1 MDRSHRYCLRADL
14 PPHFFGPVRHGHGH
28 FASLLCLAQILALK
42 TRRSV
47 LIDYFIINKKLKDE
61 IMTNGARSI
70 LTSCLLLLG
79 GFTSLGPAQ
88 QPPAPPASIEAVQV
102 IGLTGVRQNTKGSL
116 KVDKGSLTFA
126 SPKNICAVPAA
137 SIQDVVTG
145 ADSQRVIGGTV
156 GTLSRLGPYGSGT
169 ALSLLRS
176 KVDIITI
183 QYRDPN
189 GALHGAIFTMP
200 FGKAESIKEALLA
213 QGAHTSIPSQAKS
226 TVNPPLQS
234 EAMEQTN

>member
-1 MDRSHRYCLRADL
+1 M
-14 PPHFFGPVRHGHGH
+14 
-28 FASLLCLAQILALK
+28 
-42 TRRSV
+42 
-47 LIDYFIINKKLKDE
+47 KLKR
-61 IMTNGARSI
+61 II
-70 LTSCLLLLG
+70 LWPLLL
-79 GFTSLGPAQ
+79 SLGPFISVSHAQ
-88 QPPAPPASIEAVQV
+88 QPPASIEAVQV
-102 IGLTGVRQNTKGSL
+102 IGLTGIKQNAKGNLKVENGSL
-116 KVDKGSLTFA
+116 IFA
-126 SPKNICAVPAA
+126 SSKTKREVPAA

-145 ADSQRVIGGTV
+145 TDSQRVIGGTV

-189 GALHGAIFTMP
+189 GGLHGAIFTMP
-200 FGKAESIKEALLA
+200 VGAAELIKEALLA

-226 TVNPPLQS
+226 ISYSPLQS